1 MIYPIAHDAVRRLGT
16 LFEIERSINGKP
28 ATNRLAVRQELSARL
43 MAEIHV
49 WLVGQRAGLLRNH
62 DFTGA
67 SQLHAAPLGCIHAL
81 PRGRIGRH
89 PARPKAWLFCGLD
102 RGGRRAA
109 LLYAVIQTARLNN
122 VDPQAWVADVLARI
136 ADHPAARLDELLSQ
150 LCISLAHR
158 VNVAQNISSSPVRTA
173 KDGLSGTSGS
183 SAAATVVARV
193 LPWYARN
200 SILRACRPPT
210 STCPRAMP
218 SA

>member
-1 MIYPIAHDAVRRLGT
+1 VPRAKSAGERTGMIYPIAHDAVRRLGT

-89 PARPKAWLFCGLD
+89 HQQRCIPLGPRP
-102 RGGRRAA
+102 
-109 LLYAVIQTARLNN
+109 
-122 VDPQAWVADVLARI
+122 
-136 ADHPAARLDELLSQ
+136 
-150 LCISLAHR
+150 
-158 VNVAQNISSSPVRTA
+158 
-173 KDGLSGTSGS
+173 GS
-183 SAAATVVARV
+183 SAAWTGAAGAP
-193 LPWYARN
+193 L
-200 SILRACRPPT
+200 S
-210 STCPRAMP
+210 STP
-218 SA
+218 SSRLLG